1 MPEAYEV
8 IALLGRGDDED
19 AITVADAML
28 SVVTAQVRAYTRD
41 RGFSGDQ
48 PAPDLDTVI
57 LTSTARLVANP
68 ENLRSESL
76 GEYSVQ
82 RQVIDG
88 WTLPELAILN
98 RYRRR
103 AR

>member
-1 MPEAYEV
+1 MTDNNDV
-8 IALLGRGDDED
+8 LALLGRPGDTELVTI
-19 AITVADAML
+19 AQQAQQ
-28 SVVTAQVRAYTRD
+28 VVTAQVRAYTRD

-68 ENLRSESL
+68 ENLRSEKI
-76 GEYSVQ
+76 GDYEVQ
-82 RQVIDG
+82 RQVVEG
-88 WTLPELAILN
+88 WTLAELAILN

>member
-1 MPEAYEV
+1 MTDNNDV
-8 IALLGRGDDED
+8 LALLGRSGDTELVP
-19 AITVADAML
+19 VAQQAQQ
-28 SVVTAQVRAYTRD
+28 VVTAQVRAYTRG
-41 RGFSGDQ
+41 RGFSGEQ

-68 ENLRSESL
+68 ENLRSEKI
-76 GEYSVQ
+76 GDYEVQ
-82 RQVIDG
+82 RQVVEG
-88 WTLPELAILN
+88 WTLAELAILN